1 MDVDQLQHEMKRAMR
16 RLASGVAIITTC
28 SGPSRFAMVATAV
41 SSLSLDPPS
50 LLICVNRAASIL
62 PILATGTPF
71 CVNVLAA
78 HHEDVAR
85 HCSTASGE
93 VRFANGRWV
102 RHVNGVPYLE
112 DAQAAVFCMVDGGF
126 DYGSHRIVIG
136 RVSYLSVARDVSP
149 LVHVDGRYVHANP
162 APAA

>member
-1 MDVDQLQHEMKRAMR
+1 MDVDSLQHEMKRAMR
-16 RLASGVAIITTC
+16 RFASSVAIVTTC
-28 SGPSRFAMVATAV
+28 AGSSRFAMVATAV

-50 LLICVNRAASIL
+50 LLVCVNRTASIF
-62 PILATGTPF
+62 PVLAPATPF
-71 CVNVLAA
+71 CVNLLAA
-78 HHEDVAR
+78 HHEEVAR

-93 VRFANGRWV
+93 ARFGAGRWV

-112 DAQAAVFCMVDGGF
+112 DAQAAVFCIVDGGC

-149 LVHVDGRYVHANP
+149 LVHVDGRYVQASA